1 MNFDTEILQE
11 ICTVIEQQTEKELIL
26 STSAKTDDEWKNWLA
41 NFSISTNNSWN
52 LRKSFPHVQ
61 QRI

>member
-41 NFSISTNNSWN
+41 NFSI
-52 LRKSFPHVQ
+52 
-61 QRI
+61 